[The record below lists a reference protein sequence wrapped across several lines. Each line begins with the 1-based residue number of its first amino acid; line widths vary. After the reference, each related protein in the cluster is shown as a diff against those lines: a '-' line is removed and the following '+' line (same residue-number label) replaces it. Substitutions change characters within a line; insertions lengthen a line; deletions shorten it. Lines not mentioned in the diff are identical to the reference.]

1 MMALDPVESPILTSD
16 DALIALV
23 RLSARVAAG
32 TEAQV
37 REGCAECVAT
47 DVPLPW
53 VEEMLLQSYLF
64 CGFPR
69 TLNATREWRRV
80 SGVAAPV
87 TEDLPAPD
95 LRRWREQ
102 GEATCATVYGRF
114 YAKLRQNIAT
124 LHPALDEWMIVEGY
138 GKIISRPG
146 LELRLREL
154 CVVAAC
160 VAAGQD
166 RQLHSHLHGAL
177 NAGASEAEVRTTLR
191 ALVGVVGDDDLH
203 RASLLFDRVLGKS
216 AGTSGGSQLEGM

>member
-1 MMALDPVESPILTSD
+1 MVSLSPSPATIVAHA
-16 DALIALV
+16 DATRALV
-23 RLSARVAAG
+23 RFSARVAAG
-32 TEAQV
+32 TEAAM
-37 REGCAECVAT
+37 RDACTECVAAG
-47 DVPLPW
+47 VPVPW

-69 TLNATREWRRV
+69 TLNAMREWRRV
-80 SGVAAPV
+80 SGIAAPV
-87 TEDLPAPD
+87 AEDLPAPD
-95 LRRWREQ
+95 LERWRQQ
-102 GEATCATVYGRF
+102 GEGTCGVVYGRF
-114 YAKLRQNIAT
+114 YEKLRHNIAA

-177 NAGASEAEVRTTLR
+177 NAGASADEIRGSLDALEGCVGTEDLTR
-191 ALVGVVGDDDLH
+191 A
-203 RASLLFDRVLGKS
+203 RLLLDRVIGKS
-216 AGTSGGSQLEGM
+216 VQ